1 MVTAAKYSGGKWVD
15 VAVKLRIPGGEGGF
29 KDMPQSLCRRW
40 AVGMRI
46 RIWGSQRLEDAEA
59 REDADAAASAMAD
72 ILGLPREALVSVQF
86 S

>member
-1 MVTAAKYSGGKWVD
+1 
-15 VAVKLRIPGGEGGF
+15 
-29 KDMPQSLCRRW
+29 MPQSLCRRW